1 MDSSAGPNH
10 DGNAKPPE
18 AEPTAEADTSN
29 PPAPP
34 SPTME
39 QQDSIAD
46 PPYSADKPPSPVQ
59 HIDSSSPAK
68 DDDVIVTGTAYNA
81 PGNPVALSKHTA
93 KDESTAMNKG
103 KGTTDLSAYTGFSA
117 QDLHSGFLNRLYTSR
132 DFEAGLVNLMKE
144 RYEVNIALLK
154 TLPLYC
160 IVAPKGRF
168 VLRKSN
174 RYFVYF
180 ML

>member
-1 MDSSAGPNH
+1 
-10 DGNAKPPE
+10 
-18 AEPTAEADTSN
+18 
-29 PPAPP
+29 
-34 SPTME
+34 ME

-117 QDLHSGFLNRLYTSR
+117 QDLHSGFLNQLYTSR
-132 DFEAGLVNLMKE
+132 DYEVGLVNLMKE

-154 TLPLYC
+154 LYPF
-160 IVAPKGRF
+160 IA
-168 VLRKSN
+168 L
-174 RYFVYF
+174 
-180 ML
+180 